1 MVDLNS
7 VTLSGRVTAD
17 SVARMTNSGKE
28 LTSFAIACNDDYK
41 NKNTGEWVN
50 RAYFFNCVVWKP
62 MVLKKGEPVI
72 VTGKLET
79 NTEEYNGEKRTYI
92 KISANRVVKVIIE
105 KKSSDTVA
113 TQSGVQQPDNIAVE
127 DDDTPPF

>member
-7 VTLSGRVTAD
+7 VTLSGRITAD
-17 SVARMTNSGKE
+17 SVQRMTNSGKE

-50 RAYFFNCVVWKP
+50 RAYFFNCVIWKP
-62 MVLKKGEPVI
+62 IVLKKGEPVI

-92 KISANRVVKVIIE
+92 KISANRVMKVIVE
-105 KKSSDTVA
+105 KKNSENTAQSDT
-113 TQSGVQQPDNIAVE
+113 QQQDNRAVE
-127 DDDTPPF
+127 EDDTPPF

>member
-17 SVARMTNSGKE
+17 SVQRMTNSGKE
-28 LTSFAIACNDDYK
+28 LTTFAIACNDDYK

-50 RAYFFNCVVWKP
+50 RAYFFNCVLWKP
-62 MVLKKGEPVI
+62 MLLKKGEPVI
-72 VTGKLET
+72 VYGKLET

-92 KISANRVVKVIIE
+92 KISMTLNLSTDRFRQLTMFVQIKPTAILILSVLIIL
-105 KKSSDTVA
+105 S
-113 TQSGVQQPDNIAVE
+113 
-127 DDDTPPF
+127 F